1 MREIIQ
7 IYKKLGETPLQALD
21 RLRLERQGLRDERMT
36 YLGRLDPMAEGLL
49 LVLVGDTR
57 GKEEYLNLDKV
68 YEFEVLW
75 GVETDTYDTLGL
87 VTSADTDSLA
97 LYPQAGSDATRE
109 LVSAFATNSISSW
122 LGIRKQSYP
131 PYSSKKIS
139 GKQLFEWA
147 RAGEK
152 VESPEREI
160 IIYSLE
166 HLGERII
173 KGDELL
179 QNIVEKISKVRG
191 DFRQEMI
198 IAEWRKN
205 LEDQKDKEFV
215 ISKFVVHVSSG
226 TYIRGLVHE
235 MGEKLG
241 SGALVYSIVRT
252 KVGKFSLPL

>member
-1 MREIIQ
+1 MN
-7 IYKKLGETPLQALD
+7 
-21 RLRLERQGLRDERMT
+21 RLRYEQLEFANQNMT
-36 YLGRLDPMAEGLL
+36 YLGRLDPMTEGLML
-49 LVLVGDTR
+49 ALVGDT
-57 GKEEYLNLDKV
+57 GNKEEYLSLDKK

-75 GVETDTYDTLGL
+75 GFETDTYDILGL
-87 VTSADTDSLA
+87 ITAQRDVNLRVASEPTCGLSASQIISLA
-97 LYPQAGSDATRE
+97 ASFKGK
-109 LVSAFATNSISSW
+109 
-122 LGIRKQSYP
+122 RKQTYP
-131 PYSSKKIS
+131 PYSSKKVL

-152 VESPEREI
+152 IESPEREI

-198 IAEWRKN
+198 IAEWQKN

-215 ISKFVVHVSSG
+215 ISKFVAHVSSG
-226 TYIRGLVHE
+226 TYIRGFAQE
-235 MGEKLG
+235 MGEILG
-241 SGALVYSIVRT
+241 CGALAYSIKRT
-252 KVGKFSLPL
+252 EVGDYKI